1 MQHNFSGAF
10 NWQINTV
17 IECRIFCLSWSI
29 TIEIL
34 FKVAENFIIVYK
46 EIPFSAVCCTFQS
59 HISVNHALESY
70 GSGRGFIIAC
80 EKSRRIVCNDHSS
93 QPYKVHMTDSNE
105 NRAKHLESVVWK
117 YQLLWNSHFFWM
129 NHSCSPYSISS
140 PFTWIIYAKIK
151 TQNSKINW
159 NTISDTI
166 TQTSLSCMKQ
176 KK

>member
-1 MQHNFSGAF
+1 MKTA
-10 NWQINTV
+10 
-17 IECRIFCLSWSI
+17 L
-29 TIEIL
+29 
-34 FKVAENFIIVYK
+34 
-46 EIPFSAVCCTFQS
+46 
-59 HISVNHALESY
+59 SVNHALESY

-105 NRAKHLESVVWK
+105 NRAKRLESVVWK
-117 YQLLWNSHFFWM
+117 YQLLWSSHFFWM
-129 NHSCSPYSISS
+129 NRSCSPYSIRS

-166 TQTSLSCMKQ
+166 MQTSLSRMKQ
-176 KK
+176 RKYEKSARRLEHIMNMVWFLKALLGWGDERSFKVYLKNPAKDPLFWLSLEVLM